1 MTIFGL
7 LPSDE
12 GSWIRFNEDGGV
24 ESPSIN
30 LKSQANS

>member
-1 MTIFGL
+1 MIIFGL

-12 GSWIRFNEDGGV
+12 RRWIRFSEDGGV